1 MVNLF
6 QRLMNDKKEPTD
18 AELDMLVFGKQPKI
32 DTRTAEYA
40 ENMGETQQPI
50 GNKLANFLLG
60 TPVQQNES
68 VGTTTDDNGNVIQS
82 ANISNPLREGGVLR
96 DIANGYRENV
106 SQNFSLDNWGQGKKN
121 IATKIGEGLGST
133 AKFLESPAG
142 RALLMAGAVG
152 LTGGNGLQALTFG
165 ATAGAKNQSNRMA
178 DKLYRDDLIQTQ
190 QNTLKNNPAFGTL
203 SDTEKAQIL
212 SNLESANPKYK
223 TLGAD
228 EQAKLLQ
235 NAQDEYLT
243 TRQNDQLQNIAD
255 NINNRRGYITQD
267 IYKNLVDTQ
276 QLRDNADWRRMYFDT
291 QQNLEADRE
300 WRRQQYQM
308 QQDEKRADRAF
319 QYYNANLNHQDRVA
333 ALEAKGKTVNAKTQ
347 NVINKNGA
355 AINKIDALI
364 SLLEKS
370 KNKTDKSYKA
380 TGFWQGL
387 QAESPSR
394 MITQNLNNNSTPEQI
409 TLRSQLADL
418 GSMTITDRSG
428 TAQTVH
434 ELKRLRPFIADAYDK
449 PETAIAK
456 LKSMK
461 DNLLNETEYYLN
473 SEGLSLDDVSLNPG
487 KGGKVF

>member
-1 MVNLF
+1 MANIISNLYNKLTKTLPYEGGALEELGVENPNSVRNKF
-6 QRLMNDKKEPTD
+6 Q
-18 AELDMLVFGKQPKI
+18 
-32 DTRTAEYA
+32 
-40 ENMGETQQPI
+40 NMGS
-50 GNKLANFLLG
+50 NLANYLLG
-60 TPVQQNES
+60 APVPQNES

-96 DIANGYRENV
+96 DIANGYRENRYNPI
-106 SQNFSLDNWGQGKKN
+106 SLENFAPDKN
-121 IATKIGEGLGST
+121 KNLANRAGEVIGTLTRFGV
-133 AKFLESPAG
+133 SPAG
-142 RALLMAGAVG
+142 RALATAGAIG
-152 LTGGNGLQALTFG
+152 LTGGDLDDALAYG
-165 ATAGAKNQSNRMA
+165 VNTAAMNQKLRTQNQ
-178 DKLYRDDLIQTQ
+178 LYRDDLIQTQ
-190 QNTLKNNPAFGTL
+190 QNTLRNNPAFGAL

-235 NAQDEYLT
+235 NAQEEYLT
-243 TRQNDQLQNIAD
+243 NRQNDQLQNIAG

-267 IYKNLVDTQ
+267 VYKNLVDTQ

-291 QQNLEADRE
+291 QQKNLEAQRD
-300 WRRQQYQM
+300 WQRQQYQM

-319 QYYNANLNHQDRVA
+319 RASENAKDRAVTMRGQDINAMNKRR
-333 ALEAKGKTVNAKTQ
+333 TVNTKTQ

-355 AINKIDALI
+355 AINKINALI

-473 SEGLSLDDVSLNPG
+473 SEGLSLEDVGLNSG